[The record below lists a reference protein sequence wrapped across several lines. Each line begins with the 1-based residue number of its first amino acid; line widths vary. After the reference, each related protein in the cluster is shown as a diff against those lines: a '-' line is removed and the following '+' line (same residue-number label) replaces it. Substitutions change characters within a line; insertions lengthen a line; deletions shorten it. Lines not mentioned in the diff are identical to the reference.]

1 MAYAWS
7 LLGVFKE
14 IAENIWVDEGP
25 KIDNTTLRLNYKV
38 TVSFLLVT
46 SGLVTFY
53 DWFGIDNNPVE
64 CVANEK
70 LPKYI
75 NDFCWLHPKEVNM
88 EMDNWTEER
97 FDQSTVMEGVGQTKD
112 KDKVF
117 TIHYYQWTPF
127 FLLFQAI
134 CFYAARF
141 VWTRWENGTMAFF
154 KKSLDK
160 ADWTDEQKAEAAAEI
175 LIERSEKKFND
186 MYALG
191 YMVSE
196 LVAIANIV
204 LQWILTTVFL
214 GTVVTNWESE
224 EIGNVNFLN
233 LGWKVMTSRRT
244 YLPTRMLFPRVSI
257 CHWRKPGTGGG
268 ISGTQANCLLPINII
283 NDKIFLA
290 LWFWLVFVSLL
301 TGLNFIYRVLMY
313 LYKDL
318 RKKKLSWDVLKREK
332 EQQADWQ
339 LDSICKK
346 HSDFLVFENFSE
358 NFSTIVVRKTLLKI
372 AERSQ
377 RDEIDIARRKLG
389 ELDQLKTT

>member
-14 IAENIWVDEGP
+14 IASNIWVDEGP

-53 DWFGIDNNPVE
+53 DWFGIDNKPVE
-64 CVANEK
+64 CVANGK

-75 NDFCWLHPKEVNM
+75 DDFCWLHPKNVNI
-88 EMDNWTEER
+88 EMDSWTEDK
-97 FDQSTVMEGVGQTKD
+97 FDKRLEGIGKTEDPEKI
-112 KDKVF
+112 F

-141 VWTRWENGTMAFF
+141 AWTRWENGTMAFF

-160 ADWTDEQKAEAAAEI
+160 ADWDDEQKAEAAAEI

-196 LVAIANIV
+196 IVAIANIV
-204 LQWILTTVFL
+204 LQWILTNVFL
-214 GTVVTNWESE
+214 GTVNTDW
-224 EIGNVNFLN
+224 EIGSVNFLN
-233 LGWKVMTSRRT
+233 LGWKVMTSERT
-244 YLPTRMLFPRVSI
+244 YLPTRMLFPRQSKCV
-257 CHWRKPGTGGG
+257 WRVPGTGGG
-268 ISGTQANCLLPINII
+268 ASTTQANCLLPVNII

-313 LYKDL
+313 VYKDL
-318 RKKKLSWDVLKREK
+318 RKKKLSWDVLDREK
-332 EQQADWQ
+332 EQQADFI

-377 RDEIDIARRKLG
+377 KDEIDAAQRKLG